1 MTEANTSTT
10 PADVNVKLVK
20 NDNVSKED
28 DPVLYQSIDASLFT
42 LLWLH
47 DDLILPMQWELCPSL
62 MQILKWHTL
71 QQ

>member
-47 DDLILPMQWELCPSL
+47 DLILPMQWELCPSL